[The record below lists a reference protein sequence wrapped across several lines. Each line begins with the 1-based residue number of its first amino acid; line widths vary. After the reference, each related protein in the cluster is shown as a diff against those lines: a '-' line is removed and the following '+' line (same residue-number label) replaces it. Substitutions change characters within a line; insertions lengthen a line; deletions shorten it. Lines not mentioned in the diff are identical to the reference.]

1 MTSELTK
8 KFLVA
13 GLVAFVSVAVSASL
27 LCAYA
32 GVSGAASGSKSNA
45 RQAAATTGGATR
57 GRRGTRSLSANMPDD
72 QPPFAEGEVERLTAE
87 GLGKFS
93 QANFVGAI
101 DDYTAAIKLAPT
113 RGVLYLQRGLARI
126 EEGLF
131 DLALTDLDKALDYD
145 KPNGLAILIC
155 RGKAHFGLK
164 NYAKALDDFNSAI
177 KSDPKASLAFI
188 GRAEAYL
195 ALGEDDKSLHDL
207 EQALKL
213 DPMQPHAYFLRAQVF
228 KRKNMKDQAIE
239 DLHKAVELDKAYL
252 AKDKELSVGRT
263 DTGDNLA
270 EIIKLNGKHS
280 EMATKLIGRGLD
292 LERAGD
298 HLSAIKEFTEAI
310 LASPDSLEAYKW
322 RAELYMSM
330 SSFELAR
337 DDLSRAIEITP
348 ADARLHA
355 LRAKANL
362 ELGSCD
368 ESIKDYSRAIDLSAG
383 AAPAS
388 LYEARGLVYS
398 RHGDSEK
405 AIADFSKAIAA
416 EPTSSGAYLDRGLEH
431 IVQKNYSAAIED
443 FTASIKNGKDTTVCY
458 KFRGQAKHALGDKAG
473 ALEDLD
479 KAAALYDKEHDL
491 FGSKQVAKLIARIK
505 HGD

>member
-1 MTSELTK
+1 MTK

-13 GLVAFVSVAVSASL
+13 GLVAFVSVVVSSSMFSAE
-27 LCAYA
+27 A
-32 GVSGAASGSKSNA
+32 GVSGVPTTPSEPDAAQ
-45 RQAAATTGGATR
+45 RAATISGATCR
-57 GRRGTRSLSANMPDD
+57 DRTTHYLSANTPDD
-72 QPPFAEGEVERLTAE
+72 QPPFAESEVERLQAE

-93 QANFVGAI
+93 QANFAGAI
-101 DDYTAAIKLAPT
+101 NDYTDAIKLAPT

-131 DLALTDLDKALDYD
+131 DLALADLDKALEFD
-145 KPNGLAILIC
+145 KPNSLAISIC

-164 NYAKALDDFNSAI
+164 NYERALDDFSSAI

-195 ALGEDDKSLHDL
+195 ALGEDDKSLRDL
-207 EQALKL
+207 ERALKL
-213 DPMQPHAYFLRAQVF
+213 DPAQPHAYFLRAQVF

-252 AKDKELSVGRT
+252 AKDKDLNVART

-280 EMATKLIGRGLD
+280 AIATKLIGRGLD

-298 HLSAIKEFTEAI
+298 HLSAIKEFTDAI

-362 ELGSCD
+362 ELGYCD
-368 ESIKDYSRAIDLSAG
+368 ESIKDYSQAIDLSAG
-383 AAPAS
+383 GAPAS

-398 RHGDSEK
+398 RHGNSEK
-405 AIADFSKAIAA
+405 AVADFSKAIAI
-416 EPTSSGAYLDRGLEH
+416 EPTTSGAYLDRGLEH
-431 IVQKNYSAAIED
+431 IVQKNYAAAIED

-458 KFRGQAKHALGDKAG
+458 KFRGQAKRALGDKTG
-473 ALEDLD
+473 ALEDLE
-479 KAAALYDKEHDL
+479 KAAALYEKDRDL

-505 HGD
+505 HGE